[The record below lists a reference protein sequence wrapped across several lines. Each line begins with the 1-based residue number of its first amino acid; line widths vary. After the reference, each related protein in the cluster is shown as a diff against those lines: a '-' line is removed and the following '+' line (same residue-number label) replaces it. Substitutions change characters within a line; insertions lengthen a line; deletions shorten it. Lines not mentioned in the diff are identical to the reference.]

1 MPQCIVVPV
10 RFLLCVKHIMFLLP
24 SAIFGFEHIISIFAA
39 CVCNLYVTVLIVYE
53 MVHCACELSGRTPV
67 DHLTFGEFC
76 ILVTGLRRH
85 YARKFVS
92 LSFFFLW
99 HLNCFPGIFMLSH
112 SPPVLW
118 ATGGIILFT
127 CLSVC
132 MRFGRCILWLVYHR
146 LLVCA
151 YFISLLLRQKY
162 LSLQSV
168 LVFWG

>member
-1 MPQCIVVPV
+1 
-10 RFLLCVKHIMFLLP
+10 
-24 SAIFGFEHIISIFAA
+24 
-39 CVCNLYVTVLIVYE
+39 
-53 MVHCACELSGRTPV
+53 MVHCACELYGRTPV

-99 HLNCFPGIFMLSH
+99 HLNCFPGIFMLS
-112 SPPVLW
+112 PPVLW
-118 ATGGIILFT
+118 ATEGIILFT

-132 MRFGRCILWLVYHR
+132 MCFGRCVLWLVCHR

-151 YFISLLLRQKY
+151 YFISLLLLFFAFSALPSVLWRCWLGGRKGIRPVKNWAVGCWRGY
-162 LSLQSV
+162 LSGVRCRLAYVPADATATHCLLLQ
-168 LVFWG
+168 